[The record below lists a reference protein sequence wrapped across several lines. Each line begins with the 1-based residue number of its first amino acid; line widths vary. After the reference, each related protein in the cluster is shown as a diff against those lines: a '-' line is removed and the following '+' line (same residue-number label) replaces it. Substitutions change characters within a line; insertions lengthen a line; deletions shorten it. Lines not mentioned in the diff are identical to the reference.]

1 MTAWYE
7 VLMVLTMS
15 LMAAIGV
22 IVVVPMAG
30 SVLWVQLVLHLV
42 LSEVQATCAKAWLR
56 SVTQ

>member
-22 IVVVPMAG
+22 IVVPMAG

-42 LSEVQATCAKAWLR
+42 LSEVQATCAKA
-56 SVTQ
+56 